1 MNKLI
6 YTGILL
12 VLIMFSACSE
22 DDFENKFDKSPE
34 ARVAE
39 VNQSNMDI
47 LVNAEN
53 GWLGYYGS
61 VENVGAWAVAM
72 KFNKDGWVKIK
83 SDSIGIIP
91 LKSFSSELTFNVNT
105 TQTTNLVFESSCIFN
120 IWHALK
126 VEKQT
131 SNGGSSVAPL
141 GGGEFQFVIK
151 NATSER
157 VELMSLTDKGE
168 YKTSLVLTKATAEDW
183 NFDNEKQAEMKNM
196 IKDGFT
202 STNFFRNVSVDGVE
216 YSGQFRVDE
225 EFRLATFDHLD
236 GDQIKS
242 SKHRIA
248 ITETGFVLLDSL
260 KINDDIKLT
269 KFFYNKEAD
278 VFESTDM
285 GSQTKIHY
293 SNTPGIIYF
302 PFVDEWGFKDGKEV
316 DCTMD
321 YSVMNGFKGTVSQEF
336 YDLCAPVRIADGL
349 KNIDFY
355 MNNEKNPS
363 GSPTTISLKYW
374 KNVIPPYGYR
384 SIIVDIPVE
393 VIREKNT
400 RVIFKLKDD
409 YRKAYREDIEHIDM
423 ISPDSA
429 EELMELLT
437 SEEGF
442 YLMPDVYFSKYDNQA
457 YQVVVLVSVAKPE
470 YRFVTEYLEFIR
482 ADKD

>member
-216 YSGQFRVDE
+216 YSDR
-225 EFRLATFDHLD
+225 
-236 GDQIKS
+236 KS
-242 SKHRIA
+242 
-248 ITETGFVLLDSL
+248 
-260 KINDDIKLT
+260 
-269 KFFYNKEAD
+269 
-278 VFESTDM
+278 
-285 GSQTKIHY
+285 
-293 SNTPGIIYF
+293 
-302 PFVDEWGFKDGKEV
+302 
-316 DCTMD
+316 
-321 YSVMNGFKGTVSQEF
+321 
-336 YDLCAPVRIADGL
+336 
-349 KNIDFY
+349 
-355 MNNEKNPS
+355 
-363 GSPTTISLKYW
+363 
-374 KNVIPPYGYR
+374 
-384 SIIVDIPVE
+384 
-393 VIREKNT
+393 
-400 RVIFKLKDD
+400 
-409 YRKAYREDIEHIDM
+409 
-423 ISPDSA
+423 
-429 EELMELLT
+429 
-437 SEEGF
+437 
-442 YLMPDVYFSKYDNQA
+442 
-457 YQVVVLVSVAKPE
+457 VV
-470 YRFVTEYLEFIR
+470 
-482 ADKD
+482 